1 MALVVK
7 IGDRVIESILAS
19 RSLQDLKSVAA
30 ETPTILV
37 HGGGGTVTRIAEKLG
52 VQQKFVMS
60 PEGFRSRFTDEDT
73 IQVYTMVM
81 AGKINKQIVQRLQ
94 QEGIPAVGLSGLDGG
109 LIRAERKKRLVV
121 CDDNGR
127 KRVID
132 GGYTGKISGIN
143 KELLQNL
150 LGAGYIPVIAPIGLS
165 EEFQSLNIDG
175 DRTAAY
181 VAAAIQAK
189 MLLLLT
195 DVDGLSLGGKLVS
208 TLRASEAKEFLPKIG
223 PGMIT
228 KTYAA
233 LEAVSMGVQC
243 VKIGKGD
250 IPTPFSA
257 AMINDSGTKILP

>member
-1 MALVVK
+1 MVLTVK
-7 IGDRVIESILAS
+7 IGDRVIESVLSS
-19 RSLQDLKSVAA
+19 RSLQDLKSVVA
-30 ETPTILV
+30 ETPTVLV
-37 HGGGGTVTRIAEKLG
+37 HGGGGTVTRMAEKLG
-52 VQQKFVMS
+52 IEQKFVMS
-60 PEGFRSRFTDEDT
+60 PEGFRSRLTDEET

-94 QEGIPAVGLSGLDGG
+94 QGGIPAVGLSGIDGG
-109 LIRAERKKRLVV
+109 LIRAERKKKLVV
-121 CDDNGR
+121 CDNNGR

-143 KELLQNL
+143 RELLQNL
-150 LGAGYIPVIAPIGLS
+150 LGAGYVPVIAPIGLS
-165 EEFQSLNIDG
+165 EEFQPLNIDG

-181 VAAAIQAK
+181 IAAAVHAK

-195 DVDGLSLGGKLVS
+195 DVDGLSLEGRLVS
-208 TLRASEAKEFLPKIG
+208 TLRAAEAKEFLPKIG

-243 VKIGKGD
+243 VKIGKGN
-250 IPTPFSA
+250 IATPFSA
-257 AMINDSGTKILP
+257 ALTTDSGTEILP